1 MKFRRLPKI
10 LIITRH
16 SYMLLLIYC
25 GLAVI
30 APSKAFSQK
39 HENITIQGT
48 VSDEKG
54 EKLPG
59 VTVKVKGT
67 SIGSITDAS
76 GNYTIKAPKDATLT
90 FKSIGY
96 LLKEIAVKDK
106 TQIDVSLLVDTKTL
120 DELVVVGY
128 GTQKKSDITGAV
140 TSISKERL
148 DNMVRT
154 DVVQLIQGAAA
165 GLNVSTTAAGANPES
180 GAVLLI
186 RGRKSI
192 SASNDPLIIL
202 DGIPY
207 NGSLSDINSSD
218 IESLD
223 ILKDASA
230 VAIYGS
236 RASNGVILIQTK
248 QGTKGKPTIKYDFL
262 YGLQNVAN
270 FPHLMNGQEYYE
282 FKKGVTNPDDDT
294 EAAIT
299 PSELDVYNS
308 GSYNS
313 WTWKDLILRRGN
325 SQQHNL
331 SVSGGADKTT
341 YNVSMSYL
349 GTKGI
354 VINDKYQRI
363 NTRINV
369 TSNIKSWLTLG
380 SSSMA
385 GYINN
390 SGAKPSFIDLFN
402 KSPLAVP
409 FNPDGSVNITPI
421 ADDPRKINPIENL
434 LYDDLKRKY
443 SVTSNNYLNVT
454 LPFVKG
460 LSYRLNTGVQYESS
474 EKNWYQGTN
483 TGKSGVLRGESET
496 NSGNKYSYTIES
508 IFSYKKD
515 IKKHSIFLTGLLSI
529 EEKENKNSI
538 LNGEG
543 FANDFLSYYGITQ
556 ASKIVPSYQY
566 FKTTLLSQMFRA
578 NYAYDSR
585 YLFTFTVRRDGFS
598 GFGTNRKYGVFP
610 SVAVGWNIANEGFL
624 SSAKKTIN
632 TLKLRA
638 SYGLS
643 GNQAI
648 SPYQTLSQ
656 LSEGDYIDGSVT
668 APGYIPSTLGTAG
681 LGWESTKALNLG
693 LDFGFFDSRISGD
706 INVYRNNT
714 NDLLLKRAISA
725 VHGVNSVFQNIGKTR
740 NEGIE
745 ITISTRNITKPDFSW
760 ITSANFTFIRTKIL
774 DLYGDGK
781 DDIANNWFLGKQI
794 KVNYDY
800 KFIGVWQAE
809 DAELA
814 AKYGAKPGYARYED
828 LNNNGVYD
836 PDDRQLIGSPE
847 PNFTWGLTNNFK
859 YKNFGLSVFMYGK
872 TGVLKANPY
881 KDRNYLITRTYWTP
895 ENRSNEFWSNTSQA
909 NRYLGKGI
917 IPSVYENADFI
928 RIKDITLNY
937 SFSSKL
943 MSSAG
948 LNRLNIFLTGKNLF
962 TITKWGALDP
972 ELDAQRAIPLQREYI
987 VGFNLSF

>member
-1 MKFRRLPKI
+1 MKFGLLPKI
-10 LIITRH
+10 LLIVK
-16 SYMLLLIYC
+16 YGYVLLLIY
-25 GLAVI
+25 GSLAI
-30 APSKAFSQK
+30 IGHTEAFCQK
-39 HENITIQGT
+39 HEGITINGK

-54 EKLPG
+54 ETLPG

-67 SIGSITDAS
+67 AVGTTTDAD
-76 GNYTIKAPKDATLT
+76 GNYTVKAPKGAMLT

-96 LLKEIAVKDK
+96 LLKEIEVKDQVGINVVLQ
-106 TQIDVSLLVDTKTL
+106 TDTKTL
-120 DELVVVGY
+120 EELIVVGY
-128 GTQKKSDITGAV
+128 GTQKKSDVTGAV
-140 TSISKERL
+140 ASISKERL

-165 GLNVSTTAAGANPES
+165 GLNVSTTAAGADPES

-207 NGSLSDINSSD
+207 NGILSDINSND

-248 QGTKGKPTIKYDFL
+248 QGTKGKAAIKYDFL

-270 FPHLMNGQEYYE
+270 FPHLMNGQEYYD

-299 PSELDVYNS
+299 PSELEVYNS

-313 WTWKDLILRRGN
+313 FTWKDLILRRGN

-331 SVSGGADKTT
+331 SVSGGAEKTT

-354 VINDKYQRI
+354 VINDQYKRI

-443 SVTSNNYLNVT
+443 SVSSNNYLNVN

-460 LSYRLNTGVQYESS
+460 LSYRLNTGVQYESA

-483 TGKSGVLRGESET
+483 TGKSGALKGESET
-496 NSGNKYSYTIES
+496 NLGVKYSYTIES
-508 IFSYKKD
+508 IFSYKRD
-515 IKKHSIFLTGLLSI
+515 IGKHNIFLTGLLSV

-538 LNGEG
+538 LNGQG

-556 ASKIVPSYQY
+556 ASKIVPSYNY
-566 FKTTLLSQMFRA
+566 FKTNLLSQMFRA
-578 NYAYDSR
+578 NYAYDNR

-598 GFGTNRKYGVFP
+598 GFGANRKYGVFP
-610 SVAVGWNIANEGFL
+610 SVALGWNIANEKFL
-624 SSAKKTIN
+624 SGVKETLS

-656 LSEGDYIDGSVT
+656 LTEGDYIDGTVP

-681 LGWESTKALNLG
+681 LGWESTRAFNIG
-693 LDFGFFDSRISGD
+693 LDFGLFNSRITGD
-706 INVYRNNT
+706 VNVYKNKT

-725 VHGVNSVFQNIGKTR
+725 VHGVNSVFQNIGKTI

-745 ITISTRNITKPDFSW
+745 VSINSRNITKSKFTWDSNINFS
-760 ITSANFTFIRTKIL
+760 FINTEIL

-781 DDIANNWFLGKQI
+781 NDIANNWFLGEQI

-800 KFIGVWQAE
+800 RFIGVWQEE
-809 DAELA
+809 DTELA

-872 TGVLKANPY
+872 MGTLKANPY
-881 KDRNYLITRTYWTP
+881 KDRNYLIARTYWTP
-895 ENRSNEFWSNTSQA
+895 ENRNNEFWANSSQA

-917 IPSVYENADFI
+917 TPSVYDNADFI
-928 RIKDITLNY
+928 RIKDITLSY
-937 SFSSKL
+937 SFAPKL
-943 MSSAG
+943 LSTAG
-948 LNRLNIFLTGKNLF
+948 LNRLNVFFSGKNLF

-987 VGFNLSF
+987 MGLNLSF

>member
-1 MKFRRLPKI
+1 MKFRRLSKI
-10 LIITRH
+10 LITDKY
-16 SYMLLLIYC
+16 SCLLLLIYC
-25 GLAVI
+25 GLTVV

-39 HENITIQGT
+39 LEGITIQGT
-48 VSDEKG
+48 VSDDKG
-54 EKLPG
+54 GKIPG

-67 SIGSITDAS
+67 AIGSSTDAN

-90 FKSIGY
+90 FKSIGF
-96 LLKEIAVKDK
+96 LLKEVAVNNK
-106 TQIDVSLLVDTKTL
+106 TQINVMLLADTKVL
-120 DELVVVGY
+120 DELIVVGY
-128 GTQKKSDITGAV
+128 GTQKKSDVTGAV
-140 TSISKERL
+140 TSISKERI

-248 QGTKGKPTIKYDFL
+248 QGVKGKPTIKYDFL
-262 YGLQNVAN
+262 YGLQDVAN

-282 FKKGVTNPDDDT
+282 FKKGVTDPDDDA

-299 PSELDVYNS
+299 ASELEVYNS
-308 GSYNS
+308 GSYKD
-313 WTWKDLILRRGN
+313 WTWKDLILRKGS

-341 YNVSMSYL
+341 YNVSMAYL

-354 VINDKYQRI
+354 VINDQYKRI

-385 GYINN
+385 GYVNN

-409 FNPDGSVNITPI
+409 FNADGSVNITPI

-443 SVTSNNYLNVT
+443 SVSSNNYVNVT

-483 TGKSGVLRGESET
+483 TGKSGVLRGQSET
-496 NSGNKYSYTIES
+496 NSGIKYSYTIES

-515 IKKHSIFLTGLLSI
+515 IKKHNIFLTGLLSI
-529 EEKENKNSI
+529 EEKENKNNI

-556 ASKIVPSYQY
+556 ASKIVPSYVY
-566 FKTTLLSQMFRA
+566 FKTNLLSQMFRA

-598 GFGTNRKYGVFP
+598 GFGANRKYGVFP
-610 SVAVGWNIANEGFL
+610 SVALGWNISNEQFL
-624 SSAKKTIN
+624 SGAKQTLS

-656 LSEGDYIDGSVT
+656 LSEGDYIDDAVT

-681 LGWESTKALNLG
+681 LGWESTKAFNVG

-725 VHGVNSVFQNIGKTR
+725 VHGVNSVFQNIGETR
-740 NEGIE
+740 NDGIE
-745 ITISTRNITKPDFSW
+745 FTISSRNIAKPDFSW
-760 ITSANFTFIRTKIL
+760 SSNVNFSFIKTKIL

-781 DDIANNWFLGKQI
+781 DDISNNWFLGQQI

-809 DAELA
+809 DVDLA

-828 LNNNGVYD
+828 LNDNGVYD

-895 ENRSNEFWSNTSQA
+895 ENRNNEFWANTSQA

-917 IPSVYENADFI
+917 TPSVYDKADFI

-943 MSSAG
+943 MSAAG
-948 LNRLNIFLTGKNLF
+948 LNRLNVFITGKNLF

-972 ELDAQRAIPLQREYI
+972 ELDDQRAIPLQREYMA
-987 VGFNLSF
+987 GLNLSF

>member
-10 LIITRH
+10 LPITK
-16 SYMLLLIYC
+16 YGYVLLCMYFGFTI
-25 GLAVI
+25 I
-30 APSKAFSQK
+30 APTKAFSQK
-39 HENITIQGT
+39 HEGITIQGT

-67 SIGSITDAS
+67 AIGSTTDAS
-76 GNYTIKAPKDATLT
+76 GNYTIKAPKDAILT

-96 LLKEIAVKDK
+96 LLKEVGVKEK
-106 TQIDVSLLVDTKTL
+106 TQINVSLQVDTKTL

-128 GTQKKSDITGAV
+128 GTQKKSDVTGAV

-165 GLNVSTTAAGANPES
+165 GLNVSTTAAGADPES

-192 SASNDPLIIL
+192 SASNEPLIIL

-282 FKKGVTNPDDDT
+282 FKKGVTNPDDDI

-299 PSELDVYNS
+299 PSELEVYNS
-308 GSYNS
+308 GSFNS
-313 WTWKDLILRRGN
+313 WTWKDLIIRRGN

-341 YNVSMSYL
+341 YNVSMAYL

-380 SSSMA
+380 SSSMV
-385 GYINN
+385 GYVNN
-390 SGAKPSFIDLFN
+390 GGAKPSFIDLFN

-443 SVTSNNYLNVT
+443 SVSSNNYLNVT

-483 TGKSGVLRGESET
+483 TGKSGVLKGESET
-496 NSGNKYSYTIES
+496 NTGTKYSYTIEN

-515 IKKHSIFLTGLLSI
+515 IKKHNIFLTGLLSI

-538 LNGEG
+538 LNGQG

-566 FKTTLLSQMFRA
+566 AKTTLLSQMFRA
-578 NYAYDSR
+578 NYAYDSK
-585 YLFTFTVRRDGFS
+585 YLFTFTIRRDGFS
-598 GFGTNRKYGVFP
+598 GFGANRKYGVFP
-610 SVAVGWNIANEGFL
+610 SVALGWNIANEGFL
-624 SSAKKTIN
+624 SSVKQTIN
-632 TLKLRA
+632 ILKLRA

-656 LSEGDYIDGSVT
+656 LSEGDYIDGAVT

-681 LGWESTKALNLG
+681 LGWESTKAFNIG
-693 LDFGFFDSRISGD
+693 LDFGLFDSRISGD
-706 INVYRNNT
+706 VNVYRNNT

-740 NEGIE
+740 NEGVE
-745 ITISTRNITKPDFSW
+745 ITINTRNITKPDFSW
-760 ITSANFTFIRTKIL
+760 ISSMNFTFIRTKIL

-809 DAELA
+809 DVDLA

-836 PDDRQLIGSPE
+836 PEDRQLIGSPE

-881 KDRNYLITRTYWTP
+881 KDRNYLIARTYWTP
-895 ENRSNEFWSNTSQA
+895 ENRNNEFWANTSQA

-917 IPSVYENADFI
+917 TPSVYDKADFI

-948 LNRLNIFLTGKNLF
+948 LNRLNVFLTGKNLF

-987 VGFNLSF
+987 MGFNLSF